1 MPVASYALLLLLLL
15 PMVHGAAV
23 FDFLLLLLL
32 PELPYKNEVHAQKTS
47 FD

>member
-1 MPVASYALLLLLLL
+1 MEL
-15 PMVHGAAV
+15 PAV

-32 PELPYKNEVHAQKTS
+32 PELPYKNEVHAQKIN